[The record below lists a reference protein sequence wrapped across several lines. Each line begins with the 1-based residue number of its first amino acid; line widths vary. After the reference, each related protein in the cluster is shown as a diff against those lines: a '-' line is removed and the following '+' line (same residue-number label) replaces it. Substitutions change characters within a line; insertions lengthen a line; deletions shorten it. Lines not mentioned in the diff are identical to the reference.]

1 MLPNYA
7 VKIVLIY
14 APWKLKIFLPR
25 RLGNNTV
32 EGTFRKDVKIR
43 KPFKQSTLC
52 HYPGGT
58 IRAVLAARHNCFF
71 MYADRKLNWP
81 TFPIKGQRGNILGF
95 VGHMVSVATTQLC
108 LCSIK
113 VAIDKRWM
121 NEPGCV
127 SLKLHLRKR
136 QPAGSGPQNVVCQ
149 SLL

>member
-108 LCSIK
+108 HWCSKGATDNMQMKEHVCAPIK
-113 VAIDKRWM
+113 LYLQRQMVGQM
-121 NEPGCV
+121 LPG
-127 SLKLHLRKR
+127 
-136 QPAGSGPQNVVCQ
+136 P
-149 SLL
+149 